1 MPRMD
6 LLKKITTVA
15 LLIGML
21 SSSSVLSVSAEGN
34 IKKDPEVQEKETVE
48 EISDDNKNDNL
59 PEDPS
64 DGEKKEEDV
73 QPEDPSD
80 EKKEED
86 ELPETPAEEFKFEY
100 GVDISRFQGTIN
112 FELLANDQD
121 VRFAII
127 RAGTSGYGMDSRFLE
142 YYNGLSAQ
150 GVKLGAYLYVT
161 STSMEGFI
169 RDANRF
175 IEYLKDK
182 KWDMPVFLD
191 LEDSSIQ
198 WVGKE
203 NLVHYTLEAL
213 NILREAGYTA
223 GVYSGKW
230 WFSTYLDKELIKKAG
245 YEIWQAHYVNQS
257 IAWAD
262 PMSRKDVCDIW
273 QYTSE
278 ARNPAIKQNTVDMNI
293 SYKKYPEDKEKYTP
307 HFWISGGEPM
317 IRLRIGPGLGFRQI
331 DSIRPH
337 MKLVVSDVMEADGYK
352 WGLVRYNGMVG
363 WCTLDYS
370 LELDDNNSYILNYDL
385 DEDGFIDGKDA
396 ARVSGNL
403 LMSDQTEGRCDANG
417 DGEVDVLDYLRI
429 KTELLR

>member
-6 LLKKITTVA
+6 LLKRITAVA
-15 LLIGML
+15 ILIGML
-21 SSSSVLSVSAEGN
+21 SSSSVLSVSAVTN
-34 IKKDPEVQEKETVE
+34 IEKEDDIKVQEKETAE
-48 EISDDNKNDNL
+48 EKAEDNKNVIL
-59 PEDPS
+59 PEIPLDA
-64 DGEKKEEDV
+64 EKKEEDAE
-73 QPEDPSD
+73 PEAPS
-80 EKKEED
+80 E
-86 ELPETPAEEFKFEY
+86 EEFQYEY
-100 GVDISRFQGTIN
+100 GVDISRYQGTID

-121 VRFAII
+121 VRFAIL
-127 RAGTSGYGMDSRFLE
+127 RAGTTVYGMDSRFLE
-142 YYNGLSAQ
+142 YYNGLSEK
-150 GVKLGAYLYVT
+150 GVKLGAYYYVT

-169 RDANRF
+169 RDANKF

-182 KWDMPVFLD
+182 KWDLPVFLD
-191 LEDSSIQ
+191 MEEPDIQ
-198 WVGKE
+198 WVGKD
-203 NLVHYTLEAL
+203 NLTHYTLEAL

-245 YEIWQAHYVNQS
+245 YEIWQAHYVDQS

-262 PMSRKDVCDIW
+262 PMSRKDDCNIW
-273 QYTSE
+273 QYTSKGHI
-278 ARNPAIKQNTVDMNI
+278 PAVTQNSVDMNI
-293 SYKKYPEDKEKYTP
+293 SYKKYPEEKEKYIPDT
-307 HFWISGGEPM
+307 WISGGEPV
-317 IRLRIGPGLGFRQI
+317 IRLRTGPGLDYRQI

-337 MKLVVSDVMEADGYK
+337 MKLIVNDIMEADGFK

-370 LELDDNNSYILNYDL
+370 LKLDEKNSYILNYDL

-403 LMSDQTEGRCDANG
+403 LISDEAEEGRCDVNG

>member
-6 LLKKITTVA
+6 LIKRITAVA
-15 LLIGML
+15 ILIGML
-21 SSSSVLSVSAEGN
+21 SSSSVLSVSAVTN
-34 IKKDPEVQEKETVE
+34 IEKEDDIKVQEKETAE
-48 EISDDNKNDNL
+48 EKAEDNKNVIL
-59 PEDPS
+59 PEIPLDA
-64 DGEKKEEDV
+64 EKKEEDAE
-73 QPEDPSD
+73 PEA
-80 EKKEED
+80 
-86 ELPETPAEEFKFEY
+86 PAEEEFKYEY
-100 GVDISRFQGTIN
+100 GVDISRYQGTID

-121 VRFAII
+121 VRFAIL
-127 RAGTSGYGMDSRFLE
+127 RAGTTVYGMDSRFLE
-142 YYNGLSAQ
+142 YYNGLSEK
-150 GVKLGAYLYVT
+150 GVKLGAYYYVT

-169 RDANRF
+169 RDANKF

-182 KWDMPVFLD
+182 KWDLPVFLD
-191 LEDSSIQ
+191 MEEPDIQ
-198 WVGKE
+198 WVGKD
-203 NLVHYTLEAL
+203 NLTHYTLEAL

-245 YEIWQAHYVNQS
+245 YEIWQAHYVDQS

-262 PMSRKDVCDIW
+262 PMSRKDDCNIW
-273 QYTSE
+273 QYTSKGHI
-278 ARNPAIKQNTVDMNI
+278 PAVTQNSVDMNI
-293 SYKKYPEDKEKYTP
+293 SYKKYPEEKEKYIPDT
-307 HFWISGGEPM
+307 WISGGEPV
-317 IRLRIGPGLGFRQI
+317 IRLRIGPGLDYRQI

-337 MKLVVSDVMEADGYK
+337 MKLIVNDIMEADGFK

-370 LELDDNNSYILNYDL
+370 LKLDEKNSYILNYDL

-403 LMSDQTEGRCDANG
+403 LLSAETEEGRCDVNG